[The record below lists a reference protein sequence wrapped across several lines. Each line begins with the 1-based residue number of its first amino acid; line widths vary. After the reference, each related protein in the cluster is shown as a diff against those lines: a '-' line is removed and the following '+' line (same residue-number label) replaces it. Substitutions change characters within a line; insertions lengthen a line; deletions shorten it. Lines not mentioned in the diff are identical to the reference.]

1 MNEELQHGR
10 AAAIWE
16 VLISRAAEKSTLTY
30 KSLSEEVNVHHRAL
44 RHALEV
50 IQDYCQIHKLPHLT
64 ALVVNS
70 ITGVPGAGNNLGDD
84 QLEKEYQR
92 VFSYKWAAMLNPFSN
107 ENLKNTH
114 SWWEISLEEKFWVES
129 TDRTDIGRNLLAP
142 ISTHAGQKLVAFV
155 EDGDVVFH
163 YYQPTKAIVAFSVA
177 KGFPKIDEI
186 RWPDRKKS
194 EISPAYKIDLINY
207 TELDI
212 PITLRDIQ
220 DKQEK
225 IRNIKFALDKKYD
238 GRAIYFP
245 FQIPKEKVIQPA
257 QGAYLSKMPK
267 ALVDLFPTAVE
278 QLQQDIA
285 PEISYIK
292 SPMTSR
298 LATYKPSTAKPPTE
312 STYGMQTDEKK
323 RKATELRGMA
333 LATIYLENLGYS
345 VEDVSSQKRLGYD
358 IRAIK
363 DEEIVGVEVKASIMS
378 RIEVSVTMAE
388 VEYAQIAGEEF
399 RSLLYVVDQIVCTK
413 DGDEYKTSGGRER
426 FWWDWNPDSD
436 SLSPIDY
443 RFTLPTAK

>member
-16 VLISRAAEKSTLTY
+16 VLISRAAEDKTLTY
-30 KSLSEEVNVHHRAL
+30 KSLAEEVNVHHRAL

-50 IQDYCQIHKLPHLT
+50 IQEYCQTNKLPHLT

-70 ITGVPGAGNNLGDD
+70 TTGVPGAGNNLEDS

-92 VFSYKWAAMLNPFSN
+92 IFRYKWAAILNPFNN

-114 SWWEISLEEKFWVES
+114 SWWESSLEEKFWVES

-163 YYQPTKAIVAFSVA
+163 YYQPTKSIVAFSVA
-177 KGFPKIDEI
+177 KGFPKIGEI

-207 TELDI
+207 TELDE
-212 PITLRDIQ
+212 PITLKEIQ
-220 DKQEK
+220 DNQVS
-225 IRNIKFALDKKYD
+225 IRTIKSALDKKYD
-238 GRAIYFP
+238 GKSIYFP

-257 QGAYLSKMPK
+257 QGAYLSKMPR
-267 ALVDLFPTAVE
+267 ALVDLFPTAVQ
-278 QLQQDIA
+278 QLEQDIA
-285 PEISYIK
+285 PEISNIK
-292 SPMTSR
+292 SPITSK
-298 LATYKPSTAKPPTE
+298 LATYKPTSPKPPAE
-312 STYGMQTDEKK
+312 SSYGIQTDEKK
-323 RKATELRGMA
+323 KKATELRGMA
-333 LATIYLENLGYS
+333 LATKYLEKLGYS

-358 IRAIK
+358 LRAVK
-363 DEEIVGVEVKASIMS
+363 GDEVVGVEVKASIMS
-378 RIEVSVTMAE
+378 RIEVAVTTAE

-413 DGDEYKTSGGRER
+413 YGDEYKTSGGRER
-426 FWWDWNPDSD
+426 FWWDWNPDAD
-436 SLSPIDY
+436 ALTPIDY
-443 RFTLPTAK
+443 RFTLPTS

>member
-16 VLISRAAEKSTLTY
+16 VLVSRAAVNKTLTY

-50 IQDYCQIHKLPHLT
+50 IQEYCQTNKLPHLT

-70 ITGVPGAGNNLGDD
+70 STGIPGAGNNLDD
-84 QLEKEYQR
+84 SQLEMEYQR
-92 VFSYKWAAMLNPFSN
+92 IYRYKWAAMLNPFNN

-114 SWWEISLEEKFWVES
+114 SWWESSLEEKFWVES

-155 EDGDVVFH
+155 EDGDVIFH
-163 YYQPTKAIVAFSVA
+163 YYQPTKSVVAFSVA

-186 RWPDRKKS
+186 RWPDRKRS

-207 TELDI
+207 TELDD
-212 PITLRDIQ
+212 PITLKEIQ
-220 DKQEK
+220 DEQSS
-225 IRNIKFALDKKYD
+225 IRSIKAALDKKYD
-238 GRAIYFP
+238 GKSIYFP

-267 ALVDLFPTAVE
+267 ALVDLFPTVVQ
-278 QLQQDIA
+278 QLEQDIA
-285 PEISYIK
+285 PEISHIK
-292 SPMTSR
+292 APITSK
-298 LATYKPSTAKPPTE
+298 LATYKPMSPRTPVE
-312 STYGMQTDEKK
+312 SSYGIQTDEKK
-323 RKATELRGMA
+323 KKATELRGMA
-333 LATIYLENLGYS
+333 LATKYLEKLGYT

-358 IRAIK
+358 LRALK
-363 DEEIVGVEVKASIMS
+363 GDDVVGVEVKASIMS
-378 RIEVSVTMAE
+378 RIEVAVTTAE

-399 RSLLYVVDQIVCTK
+399 RSLLYVVDQIVCSK

-426 FWWDWNPDSD
+426 FWWDWSPDSD

-443 RFTLPTAK
+443 RFTLPKP

>member
-1 MNEELQHGR
+1 MNEELQHRR
-10 AAAIWE
+10 ASTIWD
-16 VLISRAAEKSTLTY
+16 VLISQAAASKSITY
-30 KSLSEEVNVHHRAL
+30 KALSEEINVHPRAL

-50 IQDYCQIHKLPHLT
+50 IQEYCQRNKLPHLT
-64 ALVVNS
+64 SLVVNS
-70 ITGVPGAGNNLGDD
+70 TTGKPGAGNNLDD
-84 QLEKEYQR
+84 SLLNQEYQKIYQ
-92 VFSYKWAAMLNPFSN
+92 YKWESILNPFNN

-114 SWWEISLEEKFWVES
+114 SWWESSLEEKFWVES

-142 ISTHAGQKLVAFV
+142 ISTNAGQKLVAFV

-163 YYQPTKAIVAFSVA
+163 YYQPTKSIVAFSVA

-207 TELDI
+207 TELDE
-212 PITLRDIQ
+212 PISLKEI
-220 DKQEK
+220 QEK
-225 IRNIKFALDKKYD
+225 QSSIRKIKSALDKKYD
-238 GRAIYFP
+238 GKSIYFP
-245 FQIPKEKVIQPA
+245 FQIPKEKIIQPA

-267 ALVDLFPTAVE
+267 ALVDLFPSAVQ
-278 QLQQDIA
+278 QLGQDIA
-285 PEISYIK
+285 PEISKIK
-292 SPMTSR
+292 SPITSK
-298 LATYKPSTAKPPTE
+298 LETFKPSISKPPAE
-312 STYGMQTDEKK
+312 SSYGIQTDEKK
-323 RKATELRGMA
+323 KKATELRGMM
-333 LATIYLENLGYS
+333 LATRYLEQLGYS

-363 DEEIVGVEVKASIMS
+363 GDEVVGVEVKASIMA
-378 RIEVSVTMAE
+378 RIEVSVTTAE

-413 DGDEYKTSGGRER
+413 DGEEYKTSGGRER

-443 RFTLPTAK
+443 RFTLPIG

>member
-10 AAAIWE
+10 AAAIWG
-16 VLISRAAEKSTLTY
+16 VLTSRAAESKTLTY

-50 IQDYCQIHKLPHLT
+50 IQEYCQTNKLPHLT

-70 ITGVPGAGNNLGDD
+70 TTGVPGAGNNLDD
-84 QLEKEYQR
+84 SQLEKEYQR
-92 VFSYKWAAMLNPFSN
+92 IFRYNWAAMLNPFNN

-114 SWWEISLEEKFWVES
+114 SWWESSLEEKFWVES

-163 YYQPTKAIVAFSVA
+163 YYQPTKSIVAFSVA
-177 KGFPKIDEI
+177 KGFPKIAEI

-207 TELDI
+207 TELDE
-212 PITLRDIQ
+212 PITLKEIQ
-220 DKQEK
+220 DKQGS
-225 IRNIKFALDKKYD
+225 IRTIKSALDKKYD
-238 GRAIYFP
+238 GKSIYFP

-267 ALVDLFPTAVE
+267 ALVDLFPTAVQ
-278 QLQQDIA
+278 QLRVDIA
-285 PEISYIK
+285 PEISHIK
-292 SPMTSR
+292 SPITSR
-298 LATYKPSTAKPPTE
+298 LATYKPTTPKPPAE
-312 STYGMQTDEKK
+312 SSYGIQTDEKK
-323 RKATELRGMA
+323 KKATELRGMA
-333 LATIYLENLGYS
+333 LATNYLKKLGYA

-358 IRAIK
+358 LRAVK
-363 DEEIVGVEVKASIMS
+363 GDEVVGVEVKASIMS
-378 RIEVSVTMAE
+378 RIEVAVTTAE

-426 FWWDWNPDSD
+426 FWWDWNPDAD
-436 SLSPIDY
+436 ALTPIDY
-443 RFTLPTAK
+443 RFTLPTS

>member
-16 VLISRAAEKSTLTY
+16 VLISRAAENKTLTY

-50 IQDYCQIHKLPHLT
+50 IQGYCQINKLPHLT

-70 ITGVPGAGNNLGDD
+70 TTGVPGAGNNLDD
-84 QLEKEYQR
+84 SQLEKEYQR
-92 VFSYKWAAMLNPFSN
+92 IYNYNWAGMLNPFNN

-114 SWWEISLEEKFWVES
+114 SWWESSLEEKFWVES
-129 TDRTDIGRNLLAP
+129 TDRKDIGRNLLAP

-163 YYQPTKAIVAFSVA
+163 YYQPTKSIVAFSVA

-207 TELDI
+207 TELDE
-212 PITLRDIQ
+212 PITLKEIQ
-220 DKQEK
+220 DKQSS
-225 IRNIKFALDKKYD
+225 IRTIKTALDMKYD
-238 GRAIYFP
+238 GKSIYFP
-245 FQIPKEKVIQPA
+245 FQIPREKVIQPA

-267 ALVDLFPTAVE
+267 ALVDLFPTAVQ
-278 QLQQDIA
+278 QLGQDIA
-285 PEISYIK
+285 PEISNIK
-292 SPMTSR
+292 SPITSK
-298 LATYKPSTAKPPTE
+298 LATYKPTSPKPPAE
-312 STYGMQTDEKK
+312 SSYGIQTDEKK
-323 RKATELRGMA
+323 KKATELRGMA
-333 LATIYLENLGYS
+333 LATKYLEKLGYS
-345 VEDVSSQKRLGYD
+345 VEDVSAQKRLGYD
-358 IRAIK
+358 LRAVK
-363 DEEIVGVEVKASIMS
+363 GDEVVGVEVKASIMS
-378 RIEVSVTMAE
+378 RIEVAVTTAE

-413 DGDEYKTSGGRER
+413 DDEYKTSGGRER
-426 FWWDWNPDSD
+426 FWWDWNPDAD
-436 SLSPIDY
+436 ALTPIDY
-443 RFTLPTAK
+443 RFTLPTA

>member
-10 AAAIWE
+10 AAAIWG
-16 VLISRAAEKSTLTY
+16 VLTSRAAESKTLTY

-50 IQDYCQIHKLPHLT
+50 IQEYCQTNNLPHLT

-70 ITGVPGAGNNLGDD
+70 TTGVPGAGNNLDD
-84 QLEKEYQR
+84 SQLEKEYQR
-92 VFSYKWAAMLNPFSN
+92 IFRYKWAAMLNPFNN

-114 SWWEISLEEKFWVES
+114 SWWESSLEEKFWVES

-163 YYQPTKAIVAFSVA
+163 YYQPTKSIVAFSVA

-207 TELDI
+207 TELDE
-212 PITLRDIQ
+212 PITLKEI
-220 DKQEK
+220 QEK
-225 IRNIKFALDKKYD
+225 QGSIRTIKYD
-238 GRAIYFP
+238 GKSIYFP

-267 ALVDLFPTAVE
+267 ALVELFPSAVQ
-278 QLQQDIA
+278 QLGQDIA
-285 PEISYIK
+285 PEISHIK
-292 SPMTSR
+292 SPITSK
-298 LATYKPSTAKPPTE
+298 LATYKPISPKPPAE
-312 STYGMQTDEKK
+312 SSYGIQTDEKK
-323 RKATELRGMA
+323 KKATELRGMA
-333 LATIYLENLGYS
+333 LATKYLEKLGYS
-345 VEDVSSQKRLGYD
+345 VEDVSAQKRLGYD
-358 IRAIK
+358 LRAVK
-363 DEEIVGVEVKASIMS
+363 ADEVVGVEVKASIMS
-378 RIEVSVTMAE
+378 RIEVAVTTAE

-426 FWWDWNPDSD
+426 FWWDWNPDAD
-436 SLSPIDY
+436 ALTPIDY
-443 RFTLPTAK
+443 RFTLPTA